1 MKKVIPCLLLTI
13 HLLTSCKEDVSI
25 KVYDGNNKSAI
36 LDNMLSRRSVR
47 KYTTQQVSKEKI
59 DTIMRYSIYAPSAYN
74 KQPWEVRVVQ
84 NKLWLAEINKRYLN
98 TQEKGNKDPDFN
110 IFHNSPTLIV
120 IARDKNSVTSALDCG
135 IILQNILLSAHGIGL
150 GTCPL
155 VLMVPTLN
163 LPENKDLLKALN
175 IPDDYEAV
183 VCISLGYAAE
193 NPLMKPRNP
202 ERIKII
208 E

>member
-1 MKKVIPCLLLTI
+1 MKTIAPFILLIGFLF
-13 HLLTSCKEDVSI
+13 TSCKEDVVN
-25 KVYDGNNKSAI
+25 KVYNGNNKSAI
-36 LDNMLSRRSVR
+36 LDNMLSRRSIR
-47 KYTTQQVSKEKI
+47 KYTSQQVSKEKI

-74 KQPWEVRVVQ
+74 KQPWEIRVVQ
-84 NKLWLAEINKRYLN
+84 NKLWLDEVNKRYIN
-98 TQEKGNKDPDFN
+98 TQVKSNKDSDFS
-110 IFHNSPTLIV
+110 IFHHAPTLIV

-135 IILQNILLSAHGIGL
+135 IILQNIMLSAHGIGL

-163 LPENKDLLKALN
+163 FPENKDLLSALK

-183 VCISLGYAAE
+183 VCISLGYPAE
-193 NPLMKPRNP
+193 NPPMKPRNS